1 MGTNIAS
8 SENISSTD
16 PNLPSTGGQPAALYT
31 MDTDI
36 SQLEAPTF
44 TTLDRGPSQTMIDLT
59 WDHKVN
65 LIGKK
70 VVNPMIHNCDKCK
83 KPILIYGRM
92 IPCKHVFC
100 LSCATQSLTPS
111 ATSTC
116 PRCSDKVVRVEQAG
130 LGSIYMC
137 SYGGSRYGSNGCRRT
152 YLSQRDLQ
160 AHIQHRHMKQQQ
172 QQQQSAFA
180 GSMSAAASQN
190 QLAQQNSNSLLGA
203 AASQLP
209 SAQE

>member
-1 MGTNIAS
+1 MPVSGSDLPTDRTNTNLSVRETTSPTISNSLRNGSKINSRLNISSETNIAS

-70 VVNPMIHNCDKCK
+70 VNCL
-83 KPILIYGRM
+83 LIY
-92 IPCKHVFC
+92 
-100 LSCATQSLTPS
+100 
-111 ATSTC
+111 
-116 PRCSDKVVRVEQAG
+116 
-130 LGSIYMC
+130 
-137 SYGGSRYGSNGCRRT
+137 
-152 YLSQRDLQ
+152 
-160 AHIQHRHMKQQQ
+160 
-172 QQQQSAFA
+172 
-180 GSMSAAASQN
+180 
-190 QLAQQNSNSLLGA
+190 
-203 AASQLP
+203 
-209 SAQE
+209 